1 MYIHIYMYKGVP
13 RSRIVPR
20 LNVKTKANSFFS
32 SLSLSLF
39 YGIQKSIKTREKGF
53 FFSREKRVI
62 NTKHSAERK
71 ISTA

>member
-32 SLSLSLF
+32 SLSLSLLRDTKVHKDA
-39 YGIQKSIKTREKGF
+39 GKGF
-53 FFSREKRVI
+53 FFFS
-62 NTKHSAERK
+62 
-71 ISTA
+71 